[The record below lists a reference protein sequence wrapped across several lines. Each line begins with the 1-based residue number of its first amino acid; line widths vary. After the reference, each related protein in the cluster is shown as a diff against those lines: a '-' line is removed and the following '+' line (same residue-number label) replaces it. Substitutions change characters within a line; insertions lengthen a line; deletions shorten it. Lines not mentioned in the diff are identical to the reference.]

1 LDEYVVDLLLRLVE
15 IDTNS
20 YERKNYDRIVNL
32 VENEAKKIGC
42 RVEKVIDKKGIPH
55 LIITLPNAPKEAKKI
70 VFLAHYDV
78 VPAGEGWD
86 FDPFKPFIKDG
97 RVYGRGASDDKSGI
111 AAGLAA
117 FKEIIE
123 ERITPRNNPVLIVSG
138 GEETGESV
146 EFYRSI
152 SGDIA
157 VVLDT
162 GPEGLSIGAS
172 GVARIRVVVKGKQA
186 HSAYPFKGVNA
197 IYLASKLISYLEELG
212 TKLERE
218 IKSKYNAPIHY
229 DKLPARMSV
238 TMIKGGIAANIIPD
252 KCEILIDRRTIP
264 EEKASDA
271 AESLKKAIIEFAEKN
286 GIEIE
291 IDAKGLLDAWVT
303 SDESIINKFR
313 AILRDVIGQEPKIF
327 VELGGTDGCHLI
339 DRMPV
344 IQFGALREDN
354 NIHGKNEFVYIDDL
368 ILVKRFIKK
377 VVSTNL

>member
-1 LDEYVVDLLLRLVE
+1 VDLLLRLVE

-218 IKSKYNAPIHY
+218 IKSKYNAPVHY

>member
-1 LDEYVVDLLLRLVE
+1 MNEYIVDLLLRLVE

-20 YERKNYDRIVNL
+20 YERKNYDKIVDL
-32 VENEAKKIGC
+32 IESEAKKIGC
-42 RVEKVIDKKGIPH
+42 SVEKVIDKKGIPH
-55 LIITLPNAPKEAKKI
+55 LLITLPNTPKEAKKI

-86 FDPFKPFIKDG
+86 FDPFKPFVKNG

-123 ERITPRNNPVLIVSG
+123 EGIVPKINPVLIVSG

-146 EFYRSI
+146 EFYKSI
-152 SGDIA
+152 SGDVA

-162 GPEGLSIGAS
+162 SPEGLSIGAS
-172 GVARIRVVVKGKQA
+172 GVARVKVTVKGKQA

-197 IYLASKLISYLEELG
+197 IYLASKLINYLEELG
-212 TKLERE
+212 ARLEKE
-218 IKSKYNAPIHY
+218 IKSKYNAPVHY

-264 EEKASDA
+264 EESSWEA
-271 AESLKKAIIEFAEKN
+271 AETLEQEIIKFARNN
-286 GIEIE
+286 GIDID
-291 IDAKGLLDAWVT
+291 IDAKGLLDGWVT
-303 SDESIINKFR
+303 TDESIIKKFKE
-313 AILRDVIGQEPKIF
+313 ILRGLIGRDPKIF

-344 IQFGALREDN
+344 VQFGALREDN
-354 NIHGKNEFVYIDDL
+354 NIHGKNEFVYIEDL

-377 VVSTNL
+377 TISTSL